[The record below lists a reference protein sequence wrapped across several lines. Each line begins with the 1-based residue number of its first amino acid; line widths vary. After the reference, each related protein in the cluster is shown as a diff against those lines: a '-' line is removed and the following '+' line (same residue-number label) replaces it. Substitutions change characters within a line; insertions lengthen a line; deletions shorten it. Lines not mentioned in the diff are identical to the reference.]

1 MADGLAKYLYLS
13 LCFLLQLPLQ
23 SSGEPLPTLS
33 APSREVPIKGIKGD
47 SLELTCAS
55 VSTPLVVFWSFTPPG
70 SLVPQPIAV
79 TNGAEVKVESGA
91 LALGAVSLRNS
102 SLVLEGLRIAAQGR
116 FLCQALYSAGGEL
129 HTAYS
134 YIILS
139 VLVPVSKPQVRLS
152 SPSPVEGASLVVA
165 CVIREGTG
173 PVSFAWQHQE
183 PQGSQGAL
191 TERTEQS
198 LHLEPVNRTHTGW
211 YICSAQ
217 NEVNR
222 LNSERVYLDVIYGPD
237 EPIIRVEPLAVSED
251 SYWASEREEVTL
263 SCLAPSN
270 PPSRYVW
277 LHDHIQVYSGPT
289 YIIARAHQSHAGHY
303 TCLAHNSYLDTHTQ
317 ATIQL
322 TIFYPPQG
330 QPTCAVFPDT
340 GAVVLNCSWPGGFP
354 EAQLH
359 WEGPEGA
366 SPSAP
371 TNLTWTHLSTHLPN
385 GSIFNCI
392 AQHPALAQPVFC
404 RITLWEPTSTPT
416 CSTPVTTRDQFVM
429 LSCEWPGGQ
438 PSGSLTWYDAEEQL
452 LGSSRSSPAIQL
464 LRAHEGLAGKEFTC
478 KGTHP
483 LRNPDP
489 DCRLQLEAPR
499 LIVDQPRVSVLEG
512 REAQLDCVLLGGSP
526 PPQLLWLGPQQL
538 PVKPNPPHYTLQHRG
553 PRLSLILHDADP
565 ARHSGIYHCF
575 ARNALGNASH
585 SILLEVQRY
594 PAPPNVTIS
603 SLTYGRQRSEVRLQ
617 WATQGPGNLTGFMV
631 ERRASPAGPGP
642 GVWERAAA
650 DIEPESRGR
659 RLGGLDPGVLYAF
672 RVLALNHRTAGHPS
686 EVKTPVDPPFN
697 AYPAVLGA
705 AGTGMVV
712 ATVASLL
719 VFQYAARHPET
730 FPRLGQLLFSTD
742 RTSAGGNRQ
751 DGRAMVDPEMQ
762 AGEVPISTTAP
773 GSPLE
778 PNDTPVNV
786 TITVTATP

>member
-1 MADGLAKYLYLS
+1 MVGGTVKYLHVS
-13 LCFLLQLPLQ
+13 LCFLLQLPLW
-23 SSGEPLPTLS
+23 SSGQPLPTLS
-33 APSREVPIKGIKGD
+33 APSSEVPVKGVQGD

-55 VSTPLVVFWSFTPPG
+55 APTPLVIFWSFTPPG

-79 TNGAEVKVESGA
+79 TNGAEVKVEPGA
-91 LALGAVSLRNS
+91 LALGVVSLRNS
-102 SLVLEGLRIAAQGR
+102 NLVLEGLRRAAQGR

-129 HTAYS
+129 QTAYS

-165 CVIREGTG
+165 CVIREGTS
-173 PVSFAWQHQE
+173 PVSFAWQHQG
-183 PQGSQGAL
+183 PQGSRGPLA
-191 TERTEQS
+191 ERSEQL

-222 LNSERVYLDVIYGPD
+222 LNSDSVYLDVIYGPD

-251 SYWASEREEVTL
+251 SYWASEQEEVTL

-277 LHDHIQVYSGPT
+277 LHDHIQVHAGPT
-289 YIIARAHQSHAGHY
+289 YIIARAHQSHAGRY
-303 TCLAHNSYLDTHTQ
+303 TCLAHNSHLDTHTQ

-330 QPTCAVFPDT
+330 QPTCAVSPDT
-340 GAVVLNCSWPGGFP
+340 GAVVLNCTWPGGLP
-354 EAQLH
+354 EAQLQ
-359 WEGPEGA
+359 WEGPEGT

-371 TNLTWTHLSTHLPN
+371 TNLMWTYLSTHLPN
-385 GSIFNCI
+385 GSIFTCI
-392 AQHPALAQPVFC
+392 TQHPALARPV
-404 RITLWEPTSTPT
+404 LWEPSSSPT
-416 CSTPVTTRDQFVM
+416 CSTKVTARDQFVM

-438 PSGSLTWYDAEEQL
+438 PSGSLTWYSKDEQI

-464 LRAHEGLAGKEFTC
+464 LKAHEGLAGKEFTC
-478 KGTHP
+478 RGTHP
-483 LRNPDP
+483 LRTPDP
-489 DCRLQLEAPR
+489 ECRLQLEAPR
-499 LIVDQPRVSVLEG
+499 LVVDRPRVSVLEG
-512 REAQLDCVLLGGSP
+512 REARLGCLLQGGRP
-526 PPQLLWLGPQQL
+526 APRLLWLGPQQL
-538 PVKPNPPHYTLQHRG
+538 PVEPNTPHYTVQQSGSQLR
-553 PRLSLILHDADP
+553 LILRDADP
-565 ARHSGIYHCF
+565 VHHSGIYRCL
-575 ARNALGNASH
+575 AWNALGNASH
-585 SILLEVQRY
+585 GILLEVQRY

-603 SLTYGRQRSEVRLQ
+603 SLTYGRQRTEVRLQ
-617 WATQGPGNLTGFMV
+617 WATKGPGNLTGFMV
-631 ERRASPAGPGP
+631 QRRASPPGSGA
-642 GVWERAAA
+642 GVWERAAG

-659 RLGGLDPGVLYAF
+659 RLGGLDPGVLYSF
-672 RVLALNHRTAGHPS
+672 RVLALNHRTAGYPS

-730 FPRLGQLLFSTD
+730 FPRLGRLLFFTARRNCQD
-742 RTSAGGNRQ
+742 R
-751 DGRAMVDPEMQ
+751 RAMIDAEMQ
-762 AGEVPISTTAP
+762 AGEAPISTMTPSSA
-773 GSPLE
+773 LE

>member
-1 MADGLAKYLYLS
+1 MVGGTVKYLHVS
-13 LCFLLQLPLQ
+13 LCFLLQLPLW
-23 SSGEPLPTLS
+23 SSGQPLPTLS
-33 APSREVPIKGIKGD
+33 APSSEVPVKGVQGD

-55 VSTPLVVFWSFTPPG
+55 VPTPLVIFWSFTPPG

-79 TNGAEVKVESGA
+79 TNGAEVKVEPGA

-102 SLVLEGLRIAAQGR
+102 NLVLEGLRRAAQGR

-129 HTAYS
+129 QTAYS

-152 SPSPVEGASLVVA
+152 SPSPVEGAALVVA
-165 CVIREGTG
+165 CVIREGTS
-173 PVSFAWQHQE
+173 PVSFAWQHQG
-183 PQGSQGAL
+183 PQGSRGPL
-191 TERTEQS
+191 TERSEQL

-211 YICSAQ
+211 YLCSAQ

-222 LNSERVYLDVIYGPD
+222 LNSDSVYLDVIYGPD

-263 SCLAPSN
+263 SCLASSN

-277 LHDHIQVYSGPT
+277 LHDHIQVHAGPT
-289 YIIARAHQSHAGHY
+289 YIIARAHQSHAGRY
-303 TCLAHNSYLDTHTQ
+303 TCLAHNSHLDTHTQ

-330 QPTCAVFPDT
+330 QPTCAVSPDI
-340 GAVVLNCSWPGGFP
+340 GAVVLNCIWPGGLP
-354 EAQLH
+354 AAQLQ
-359 WEGPEGA
+359 WEGPEGP

-385 GSIFNCI
+385 GSIFTCI
-392 AQHPALAQPVFC
+392 TQHPALARPVIC
-404 RITLWEPTSTPT
+404 RITLWEPSSSPT
-416 CSTPVTTRDQFVM
+416 CSTKITARDQFVM
-429 LSCEWPGGQ
+429 LSCEWLGGAAFRLHSPGIIK
-438 PSGSLTWYDAEEQL
+438 
-452 LGSSRSSPAIQL
+452 SRYWEAADLHLPIQL
-464 LRAHEGLAGKEFTC
+464 LKAHEGLDGKEFTC

-483 LRNPDP
+483 LRTPDP
-489 DCRLQLEAPR
+489 ECRLQLEAPR
-499 LIVDQPRVSVLEG
+499 LVVDRPRVSVLEG
-512 REAQLDCVLLGGSP
+512 REARLGCLLQGGRP
-526 PPQLLWLGPQQL
+526 APRLRWLGPQQL
-538 PVKPNPPHYTLQHRG
+538 PVEPNTPHYTLQQRG
-553 PRLSLILHDADP
+553 SRLGLILRDADP
-565 ARHSGIYHCF
+565 SHHGGIYRCL
-575 ARNALGNASH
+575 AWNALGNASH

-603 SLTYGRQRSEVRLQ
+603 SLTYGRQRTEVRLQ
-617 WATQGPGNLTGFMV
+617 WATKGPGNLTGFMV
-631 ERRASPAGPGP
+631 QRRASSPGSGA
-642 GVWERAAA
+642 GVWERAAG

-672 RVLALNHRTAGHPS
+672 RVLALNHRTAGYPS

-705 AGTGMVV
+705 AGTGMIV

-730 FPRLGQLLFSTD
+730 FPRLGRLLFFTARRNCQD
-742 RTSAGGNRQ
+742 R
-751 DGRAMVDPEMQ
+751 RAMIDAEMQ
-762 AGEVPISTTAP
+762 AGEVPISTMTPA
-773 GSPLE
+773 SALE

>member
-1 MADGLAKYLYLS
+1 MPYFINA
-13 LCFLLQLPLQ
+13 
-23 SSGEPLPTLS
+23 GEPLPTLS
-33 APSREVPIKGIKGD
+33 APSREVPVKGIKGD
-47 SLELTCAS
+47 SLELACTS

-70 SLVPQPIAV
+70 SLTPQPIAV
-79 TNGAEVKVESGA
+79 TNGAEVKVEPGA

-102 SLVLEGLRIAAQGR
+102 SLVLEGLQIAAQGR

-139 VLVPVSKPQVRLS
+139 VLVPVSKPRVRLS

-191 TERTEQS
+191 TERSEQT

-237 EPIIRVEPLAVSED
+237 EPMITVEPLAISED

-322 TIFYPPQG
+322 TIF
-330 QPTCAVFPDT
+330 
-340 GAVVLNCSWPGGFP
+340 
-354 EAQLH
+354 
-359 WEGPEGA
+359 
-366 SPSAP
+366 
-371 TNLTWTHLSTHLPN
+371 
-385 GSIFNCI
+385 
-392 AQHPALAQPVFC
+392 
-404 RITLWEPTSTPT
+404 WEPTSTPT
-416 CSTPVTTRDQFVM
+416 CSTPIMARDQFVM
-429 LSCEWPGGQ
+429 LSCEWPGGE

-478 KGTHP
+478 RGTHP

-489 DCRLQLEAPR
+489 DCRLRLEAPR
-499 LIVDQPRVSVLEG
+499 LIVDQPHVSVLEG
-512 REAQLDCVLLGGSP
+512 REAWLDCLLLGGRP
-526 PPQLLWLGPQQL
+526 PPELLWLGPQQL
-538 PVKPNPPHYTLQHRG
+538 PMKPNPPHYTLQQRG

-565 ARHSGIYHCF
+565 AHHSGVYHCL
-575 ARNALGNASH
+575 AQNALGNASH
-585 SILLEVQRY
+585 STLLEVQ
-594 PAPPNVTIS
+594 
-603 SLTYGRQRSEVRLQ
+603 L
-617 WATQGPGNLTGFMV
+617 
-631 ERRASPAGPGP
+631 
-642 GVWERAAA
+642 
-650 DIEPESRGR
+650 
-659 RLGGLDPGVLYAF
+659 
-672 RVLALNHRTAGHPS
+672 
-686 EVKTPVDPPFN
+686 DPPFN

-705 AGTGMVV
+705 AGAGMVV

-742 RTSAGGNRQ
+742 RTSARGNPQ
-751 DGRAMVDPEMQ
+751 DRRAMVDPEMQ
-762 AGEVPISTTAP
+762 AGEVPMSTTTP

>member
-1 MADGLAKYLYLS
+1 MAGGLLKNLHLS
-13 LCFLLQLPLQ
+13 LCFLLQLPLWN
-23 SSGEPLPTLS
+23 SGQLLPTLS
-33 APSREVPIKGIKGD
+33 APSREVPIKGVQGD
-47 SLELTCAS
+47 SLELSCAT
-55 VSTPLVVFWSFTPPG
+55 VPTPLVVFWSFTPPG
-70 SLVPQPIAV
+70 SLAPQPIAV
-79 TNGAEVKVESGA
+79 TNGAEIKVEPGA
-91 LALGAVSLRNS
+91 LALGSVSLRNS

-116 FLCQALYSAGGEL
+116 FLCQALYSIDGEL

-152 SPSPVEGASLVVA
+152 SSSPVEGASLVVA
-165 CVIREGTG
+165 CVIREGTD
-173 PVSFAWQHQE
+173 PVSFAWKHQG
-183 PQGSQGAL
+183 PQGSEGTL
-191 TERTEQS
+191 TEKTEQ
-198 LHLEPVNRTHTGW
+198 LLLLEPVNRTHTGW

-237 EPIIRVEPLAVSED
+237 EPRITVEPFAVSAD
-251 SYWASEREEVTL
+251 SYWASEWEEVTL
-263 SCLAPSN
+263 SCVASSN

-289 YIIARAHQSHAGHY
+289 YVITHAHQSHAGLY
-303 TCLAHNSYLDTHTQ
+303 TCLAHNSHLDTHTQ

-340 GAVVLNCSWPGGFP
+340 GAVVLNCTWPGGFP
-354 EAQLH
+354 AAQLQ
-359 WEGPEGA
+359 WEGPEGT

-371 TNLTWTHLSTHLPN
+371 TNLIWTHLSNHLPN
-385 GSIFNCI
+385 GSIFTCI
-392 AQHPALAQPVFC
+392 TQHPALARPVLC
-404 RITLWEPTSTPT
+404 RITLLEPRNTPT
-416 CSTPVTTRDQFVM
+416 CSIKVTTKDQFVM

-438 PSGSLTWYDAEEQL
+438 PSGSLTWYNKEKQL

-464 LRAHEGLAGKEFTC
+464 LKAHEGLAGKEFTC
-478 KGTHP
+478 RGTHP

-489 DCRLQLEAPR
+489 ECRLQLESPQ
-499 LIVDQPRVSVLEG
+499 LVVDQTHVSVLEG
-512 REAQLDCVLLGGSP
+512 REARLGCLLQRGNP
-526 PPQLLWLGPQQL
+526 PPQLLWLGPQQR
-538 PVKPNPPHYTLQHRG
+538 PVKSDTPHYTLQQSG
-553 PRLSLILHDADP
+553 SQLSLILHDADP
-565 ARHSGIYHCF
+565 AHHNGIYHCF
-575 ARNALGNASH
+575 AWNALGNASH
-585 SILLEVQRY
+585 STLLEVQRY

-617 WATQGPGNLTGFMV
+617 WATKGPGNLTGFMV
-631 ERRASPAGPGP
+631 QRRASPPASEA

-650 DIEPESRGR
+650 DIEPDCRGR
-659 RLGGLDPGVLYAF
+659 RLGGLDPGILYFF

-705 AGTGMVV
+705 AATGIVV
-712 ATVASLL
+712 ATVVSLL
-719 VFQYAARHPET
+719 VFQYAVRHPEI
-730 FPRLGQLLFSTD
+730 FPRLGQLLFFTTRGNPQD
-742 RTSAGGNRQ
+742 RRSMMDA
-751 DGRAMVDPEMQ
+751 EMQ
-762 AGEVPISTTAP
+762 AGEGPVSTMAP
-773 GSPLE
+773 GSSLE